1 MRQGAVMTS
10 LWAEMT
16 VAQNRLTA
24 LTTEYN
30 ELIWKTEDSTKA
42 TQDSIDIV
50 YDYWDAVD
58 TATSSIW
65 KQSKEVD
72 ILQKTFEDAFKN
84 IEKTVEDSKWKIE
97 DYNKEIAKIEE
108 NLLNLEKDRDISIAE
123 RVSKIDTELAWED
136 DPAKRAKLEA
146 ERAEAFV
153 WLTEEEIEALQLKI
167 DAQKEY
173 DALTEIGKIKAD
185 YEAKKAIANRVFR
198 FTKQTM
204 KRSITWGIYTQKNR
218 WKGIILNDPK
228 VW

>member
-1 MRQGAVMTS
+1 MEAQEKKIKKISQEQVKQTQQTVEWTRALWWQGAVMTS

-97 DYNKEIAKIEE
+97 DYHKEIAKIEE
-108 NLLNLEKDRDISIAE
+108 NLLNLEK
-123 RVSKIDTELAWED
+123 
-136 DPAKRAKLEA
+136 
-146 ERAEAFV
+146 
-153 WLTEEEIEALQLKI
+153 
-167 DAQKEY
+167 
-173 DALTEIGKIKAD
+173 TEI
-185 YEAKKAIANRVFR
+185 Y
-198 FTKQTM
+198 Q
-204 KRSITWGIYTQKNR
+204 
-218 WKGIILNDPK
+218 
-228 VW
+228 